1 MKLVRSKWPS
11 HSASTPG
18 TAAIASTLAQ
28 ALGGLDLRDHHRALV
43 QRGHLGD
50 DVAALVV
57 VVREAERGAAAAR
70 GRIARAGDDV
80 RGLVGRAD
88 HRHHDAHRAD
98 VERAGDEVILAAR
111 HAHHRHDVEAA
122 AQRELRLQRLEAQSP
137 VCSMS

>member
-18 TAAIASTLAQ
+18 HRGDRLDVGE

-43 QRGHLGD
+43 QRGDLRG

-70 GRIARAGDDV
+70 GG
-80 RGLVGRAD
+80 
-88 HRHHDAHRAD
+88 
-98 VERAGDEVILAAR
+98 
-111 HAHHRHDVEAA
+111 
-122 AQRELRLQRLEAQSP
+122 
-137 VCSMS
+137 